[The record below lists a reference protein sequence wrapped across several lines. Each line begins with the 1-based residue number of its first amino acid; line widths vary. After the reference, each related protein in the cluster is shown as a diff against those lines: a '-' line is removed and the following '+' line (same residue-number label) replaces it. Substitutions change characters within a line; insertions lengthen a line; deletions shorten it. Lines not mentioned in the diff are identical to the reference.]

1 MEVLNRHVVSAD
13 AVEALKITV
22 MDRKGAG
29 GDNHQY
35 RVEGF
40 DIQTNPSYSDR
51 VHYDELKELNV
62 FFQHGNPSEGQNGVT
77 LEALLAICEHRL
89 LGAEEGPHACDEN
102 VQALLGISHA
112 LNSLHRRTIR
122 LAAEKALTEK

>member
-62 FFQHGNPSEGQNGVT
+62 FFQSGNPTEGQNGVT

-102 VQALLGISHA
+102 AQALLGITHA

>member
-1 MEVLNRHVVSAD
+1 VSAD

-62 FFQHGNPSEGQNGVT
+62 FFQSGNPTEGQNGVT

-89 LGAEEGPHACDEN
+89 LGA
-102 VQALLGISHA
+102 
-112 LNSLHRRTIR
+112 
-122 LAAEKALTEK
+122 